1 MPKKSSNTKTKSKSN
16 PEPTLADELSLLL
29 KKDLEITKLA
39 LNKVKIIAPEKSY
52 ANYIAKDFLEMAISY
67 FEDAHHFKENN
78 DELRAVACVNYAHA
92 WLDAGAR
99 LGIFD
104 VDEDD
109 RLFTLAE

>member
-1 MPKKSSNTKTKSKSN
+1 MPKSKSN
-16 PEPTLADELSLLL
+16 SKLDKKLHELVF
-29 KKDLEITKLA
+29 KDLEITKQA
-39 LNKVKIIAPEKSY
+39 LEKVKIIAPGKSY
-52 ANYIAKDFLEMAISY
+52 MRRIAEDFLDMAQAY
-67 FEDAHHFKENN
+67 YNDAKHFKDNN
-78 DELRAVACVNYAHA
+78 DPLRAVACVNYAHA